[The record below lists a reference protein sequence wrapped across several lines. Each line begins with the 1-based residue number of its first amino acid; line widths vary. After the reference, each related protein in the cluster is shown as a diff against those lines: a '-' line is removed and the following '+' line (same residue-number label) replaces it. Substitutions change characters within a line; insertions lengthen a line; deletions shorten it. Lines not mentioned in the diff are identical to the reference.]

1 MTIHH
6 PNDRRTAPRTAGT
19 RGFTSVIPRMN
30 GTVDAVVAD
39 LKPHL
44 PLYVMRP
51 EQLARTAKEFT
62 ALFPGDVMYAVK
74 CNPEKAVLQ
83 ILYKNGVRSFDAASI
98 EEVRLVA
105 KIAPKAKIYFMHPV
119 KSPEAIREAYAV
131 HGVRAFVLDTK
142 EELYKILQNT
152 DLAGDLELFVRMA
165 LPKNSEAQIDFS
177 AKFGVLPEDA
187 IELLQQCRA
196 VASKLGLSFHV
207 GTQSTNPAV
216 YAKAIDTAAGVVM
229 KSGVKIDVLDVGGG
243 FPVSYPGLEHPPL
256 AQYMKVI
263 AQAVK
268 DSGLEGIPLICE
280 PGRALVAAS
289 VSLVVRVE
297 QRRGD
302 LLYLNDG
309 TYGGLYD
316 ASQWAGGLRY
326 PVRMIRKG
334 GEDAIVHPGLT
345 AFSFAGPT
353 CDSLDMMEGP
363 FMLPA
368 DIRTGDWIEISNAGA
383 YSQGLRSNF
392 NGFGRALTVALYER
406 SGAELPL

>member
-1 MTIHH
+1 MKIHH
-6 PNDRRTAPRTAGT
+6 PNDRRTAPRNAGARAFST
-19 RGFTSVIPRMN
+19 LIPRMT
-30 GTVDAVVAD
+30 GTVDDIVAD
-39 LKPHL
+39 LKPHQ
-44 PLYVMRP
+44 PLYILRP

-98 EEVRLVA
+98 EEVRQVA

-119 KSPEAIREAYAV
+119 KSPEAIREAYTV
-131 HGVRAFVLDTK
+131 HGVRAFVLDTQ

-152 DLAGDLELFVRMA
+152 DLAADLELFVRLV
-165 LPKNSEAQIDFS
+165 LPKNDEAMVDFS
-177 AKFGVLPEDA
+177 SKFGVLPEGA
-187 IELLQQCRA
+187 VELLRQCRA
-196 VASKLGLSFHV
+196 VASRLGLCFHV
-207 GTQSTNPAV
+207 GTQSTNPTV
-216 YAKAIDTAAGVVM
+216 YAKAIDTAAGVIM
-229 KSGVKIDVLDVGGG
+229 RSGVKVDVLDLGGG
-243 FPVSYPGLEHPPL
+243 FPVSYPGREHPPL

-263 AQAVK
+263 AEAVK
-268 DSGLEGIPLICE
+268 DSRLEGIPLICE

-316 ASQWAGGLRY
+316 ASHWAGGLRY

-334 GEDAIVHPGLT
+334 AMAHPTLT
-345 AFSFAGPT
+345 PFRFAGPT

-368 DIRTGDWIEISNAGA
+368 DIKTGDWIEISNAGA

-392 NGFGRALTVALYER
+392 NGFGRSLTVALFER
-406 SGAELPL
+406 SGAELPV